1 MTKALT
7 AGAINVTSEQAASA
21 GRIAATLKEAAK
33 HVDAERICPLNNGAM
48 APLSRGVATGKSRT
62 PGAGAEL
69 ARASIA

>member
-7 AGAINVTSEQAASA
+7 AGAINVT
-21 GRIAATLKEAAK
+21 TLKEAAK